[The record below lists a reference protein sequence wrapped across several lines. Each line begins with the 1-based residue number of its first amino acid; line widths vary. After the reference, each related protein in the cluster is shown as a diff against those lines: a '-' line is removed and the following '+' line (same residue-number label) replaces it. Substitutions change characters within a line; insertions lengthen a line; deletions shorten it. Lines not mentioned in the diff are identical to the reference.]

1 VLILD
6 EPSTGLD
13 PAARIDLWDYLTNV
27 RRAQHVTV
35 LLTTHLM
42 DEADRCDR
50 LAILDRGR
58 LLACDTPAA
67 MKSRIGGDVITIEL
81 ADHQRLTEARET
93 LSRDLALDAAVVDG
107 TLRIEHR
114 DGHQLIPRVV
124 ESLPA
129 GTVRSIAL
137 SKPTLED
144 VFVDLTGRRFRDE

>member
-1 VLILD
+1 D

-13 PAARIDLWDYLTNV
+13 PAARIDLWDYLTKERAEQNV
-27 RRAQHVTV
+27 TI

-58 LLACDTPAA
+58 LLACDTPGA
-67 MKSRIGGDVITIEL
+67 MKSRIGGDVITVLLSNPDGPSLPAARDSLAAAIQADVSTIE
-81 ADHQRLTEARET
+81 Q
-93 LSRDLALDAAVVDG
+93 

-114 DGHQLIPRVV
+114 DGPQLVPRVI
-124 ESLPA
+124 ESLPS
-129 GTVRSIAL
+129 GVVRSISL

-144 VFVDLTGRRFRDE
+144 VFVDLTGHRFSTNSD